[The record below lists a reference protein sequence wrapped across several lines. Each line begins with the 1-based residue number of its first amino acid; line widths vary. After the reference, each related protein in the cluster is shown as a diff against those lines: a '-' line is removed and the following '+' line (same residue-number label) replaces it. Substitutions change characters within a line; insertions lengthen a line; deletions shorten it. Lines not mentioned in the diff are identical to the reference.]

1 MIDSQTFELTRHLN
15 GLEIALRQ
23 YGLWSED
30 RPKPEALDSTM
41 PFCYDTLEI
50 EQWLQFIFIGRMRE
64 ILEQGDGLPSSCG
77 ISPYVETLVGFGRK
91 LPPSLLVILSDIDN
105 VIENK

>member
-15 GLEIALRQ
+15 DLEIALRQ
-23 YGLWSED
+23 YGLWSGD
-30 RPKPEALDSTM
+30 RPKPEALDSIM

-64 ILEQGDGLPSSCG
+64 ILEQGDALPSSCG

-91 LPPSLLVILSDIDN
+91 FPPSLLVILSDIDT

>member
-15 GLEIALRQ
+15 DLEVALRE
-23 YGLWSED
+23 YGLWAED
-30 RPKPEALDSTM
+30 RPKQEALNSTM

-77 ISPYVETLVGFGRK
+77 ISPYVEALVGFGRNF
-91 LPPSLLVILSDIDN
+91 PPSLLATLSNIDS

>member
-1 MIDSQTFELTRHLN
+1 MIDAQIFELTRHLN
-15 GLEIALRQ
+15 DLEVVLREL
-23 YGLWSED
+23 GLWSED
-30 RPKPEALDSTM
+30 RPTQDALNSVM

-64 ILEQGDGLPSSCG
+64 ILEQGDVLPPSCR
-77 ISPYVETLVGFGRK
+77 ILPYVETLIGFGRNFR
-91 LPPSLLVILSDIDN
+91 PSLLEILSDIDR